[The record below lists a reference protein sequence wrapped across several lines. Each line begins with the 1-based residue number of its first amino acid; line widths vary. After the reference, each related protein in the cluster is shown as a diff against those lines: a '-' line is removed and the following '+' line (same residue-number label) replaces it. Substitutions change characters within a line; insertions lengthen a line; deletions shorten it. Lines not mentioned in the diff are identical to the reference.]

1 MLNNTELDQAKLQV
15 AENLY
20 LEHDF
25 ELAAQSYQEQID
37 VNHTNPKIFVNK
49 AVAEFKFGEYGAA
62 LVDLYR
68 AKKLIPR
75 DKKLNT
81 NIELVQNE
89 LNLNQPNLSF
99 LNYLTVNELL
109 IILVITN
116 LFFVLRWRV
125 SKSRVMRFFISAIF
139 SIVLIFSAYTYVNQE
154 LVDYAVV
161 QSSSLTV
168 HSGNN
173 DSFSEIGELLEGQV
187 IKIKTKTDDG
197 WVQISYNKQLGWVEE
212 EDIAYF

>member
-1 MLNNTELDQAKLQV
+1 
-15 AENLY
+15 
-20 LEHDF
+20 
-25 ELAAQSYQEQID
+25 
-37 VNHTNPKIFVNK
+37 
-49 AVAEFKFGEYGAA
+49 
-62 LVDLYR
+62 VDLYR

-125 SKSRVMRFFISAIF
+125 SKSRIIRFFISAIF
-139 SIVLIFSAYTYVNQE
+139 SIVLLFSVYTYVNQE

-197 WVQISYNKQLGWVEE
+197 WVQISYNKQLGWVKED
-212 EDIAYF
+212 DIAYF